1 MKMMFRTM
9 IPALAALVLLANT
22 ATAQTKIATVDV
34 SKLFK
39 GYYKTKY
46 AQAELE
52 KRKQEINKDISGMM
66 DDLKTGNTDYQQ
78 LLDESDDQAL
88 STDERSQKKQAADAK
103 YKEIQDQKAALD
115 QYERS
120 ANANLGEQF
129 QRAHDRIIT
138 DIDEHVSA
146 AAKASGYTIVLDVSA
161 QSAANVPTVVYS
173 ASETDLTDQVL
184 KQLNAGAPIDA
195 TAPSTPDSSLTS
207 PPPLTGTG
215 GQ

>member
-1 MKMMFRTM
+1 M